1 LLPVTLPSLHSERI
15 MLLAQ
20 LPPRE
25 EVGLDFTPIIDV
37 VFNLLIFFLVAT
49 SFQQVERESRIA
61 LPEMASAVPISAA
74 LREIVINVDEAGSFI
89 LLGKVTSEASLSETL
104 TRAIAANPNQ
114 KVSVRADRATRYEAV
129 ARALDLC
136 KAAGITEPYLES
148 VPRR

>member
-1 LLPVTLPSLHSERI
+1 

-49 SFQQVERESRIA
+49 NFQQIERESRIA

-74 LREIVINVDEAGSFI
+74 LREIVINIDASGSVVLLGAVTSDEALRST
-89 LLGKVTSEASLSETL
+89 LVAALSS
-104 TRAIAANPNQ
+104 NPNQ

-129 ARALDLC
+129 ARVLDIC
-136 KAAGITEPYLES
+136 KGAGITEPYLES

>member
-1 LLPVTLPSLHSERI
+1 

-74 LREIVINVDEAGSFI
+74 LREIVINIDEQGSII
-89 LLGKVTSEASLSETL
+89 LLGKVTSEESLRETL

>member
-1 LLPVTLPSLHSERI
+1 

-20 LPPRE
+20 VPPRE

-61 LPEMASAVPISAA
+61 LPEMAAAVPISAA
-74 LREIVINVDEAGSFI
+74 LREIVINIDESGAI
-89 LLGKVTSEASLSETL
+89 IMLGKVTSDEALRESLTK
-104 TRAIAANPNQ
+104 AVAANPNQ

-136 KAAGITEPYLES
+136 KSAGITEPYLES